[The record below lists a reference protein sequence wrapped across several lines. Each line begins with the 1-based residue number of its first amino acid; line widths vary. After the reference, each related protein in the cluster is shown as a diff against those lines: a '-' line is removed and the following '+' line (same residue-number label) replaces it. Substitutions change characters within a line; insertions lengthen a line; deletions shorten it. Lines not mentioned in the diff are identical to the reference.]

1 MHGHADEQGSN
12 GVEISCELNR
22 DGETDTGMPAVGTKD
37 VENQGRAWKG
47 RGGMSGEE
55 NWPEA
60 KWLSWEP
67 EC

>member
-1 MHGHADEQGSN
+1 MHGHADEQGSD

-55 NWPEA
+55 
-60 KWLSWEP
+60 
-67 EC
+67 